1 MANKFNARRTM
12 TPDGI
17 LHASAKE
24 AHRWGVLRLLQRN
37 GLIRDLQRQVRIPLR
52 GADGKPLRFV
62 PSGRA
67 AFYVCDFA
75 YHDVPKGVDVIE
87 DDAGNPQLLELEL
100 TEPSLFF
107 ATAPGAADRFAAV
120 LLGVL
125 AAD

>member
-24 AHRWGVLRLLQRN
+24 AHRWGVLRMLQRG

-52 GADGKPLRFV
+52 GADGNPLRFV

-67 AFYVCDFA
+67 AFYVADFA
-75 YHDVPKGVDVIE
+75 YHDVPKGMDVIE
-87 DDAGNPQLLELEL
+87 DSKGVQTPEFKLKRAILASQGVEIIL
-100 TEPSLFF
+100 T
-107 ATAPGAADRFAAV
+107 
-120 LLGVL
+120 
-125 AAD
+125 